1 MTPAKQICL
10 LNDAF
15 PPIIDGVSNAVVNYA
30 VHLRELGYGAMVVTP
45 ANPEAKDSD
54 FSFPVIRYPSF
65 PIPGYK
71 GYTAGLPFTPETARI
86 VSEKQPQVLHCHCPI
101 VSAVLARELRQI
113 VDAPI
118 VMTYHTK
125 FDVDLE
131 HITKIKPLRESCK
144 KILAENISACDEVWT
159 VSKGAGENLRQLGY
173 MGEWRVMPNGV
184 DLPKER
190 LAEEKIREAVEEYDL
205 PADAPVYLFVGR
217 MMWYK
222 GIRIILDALAKLLQ
236 EGQEFRMVF
245 IGDGFDSG
253 EIRKYAEKSGI
264 GGNCLFLGS
273 LRDRE
278 ALRAWYCRA
287 DLFLFPSTFD
297 TNGLVVR
304 EAASCS
310 LASVLIRG
318 SCAAEDVTEGRNGFL
333 VEENAESL
341 AACLMH
347 LTGERDTMK
356 RAGECAAEELYMH
369 WSDAVKLAAERY
381 ETVIDRY
388 KRGLSPAHKR
398 PAESFMRMSGELME
412 TVNTV
417 RRWLERL

>member
-1 MTPAKQICL
+1 M
-10 LNDAF
+10 
-15 PPIIDGVSNAVVNYA
+15 IDGVSNAVVNYA
-30 VHLRELGYGAMVVTP
+30 GHLQKLGYGTMVVTP
-45 ANPEAKDSD
+45 ANPGAEDSAYP
-54 FSFPVIRYPSF
+54 FPVIRYPSF
-65 PIPGYK
+65 EIPGYK
-71 GYTAGLPFTPETARI
+71 GYTAGLHFTPETARI
-86 VSEKQPQVLHCHCPI
+86 VSEEKPAVLHCHCPI

-113 VDAPI
+113 VNAPI

-125 FDVDLE
+125 FDIDLE

-144 KILAENISACDEVWT
+144 RILAENISACDEVWT

-173 MGEWRVMPNGV
+173 MGEWLVMPNGV

-190 LAEEKIREAVEEYDL
+190 VTEEKICDAVKGFDL
-205 PADAPVYLFVGR
+205 PADVPVYLFVGR

-222 GIRIILDALAKLLQ
+222 GIRIILDALAELWQK
-236 EGQEFRMVF
+236 GQDFRMVF
-245 IGDGFDSG
+245 IGQGFDSG
-253 EIRKYAEKSGI
+253 EIEKYAEKAGI
-264 GGNCLFLGS
+264 FGKCMFLGPV
-273 LRDRE
+273 RDRDT
-278 ALRAWYCRA
+278 LRAWYCRA

-333 VEENAESL
+333 VEENPESL
-341 AACLMH
+341 AECLGR
-347 LTGERDTMK
+347 LAGERDAVK

-381 ETVIDRY
+381 EIVIDRY
-388 KRGLSPAHKR
+388 KRGLYPAYKR
-398 PAESFMRMSGELME
+398 PPESFMKMSGELME